1 MSNPLVY
8 YKVKNVDV
16 VQKSPY
22 LSQIVL
28 DYVNKTDHYGST
40 DAFFLEVWENY
51 KGVVAVP
58 SFLSELAS
66 PTDGSGMT
74 DLLYIHDSIHQ
85 QRYNKK
91 GVMMNVVCF

>member
-1 MSNPLVY
+1 MKNADA
-8 YKVKNVDV
+8 VK
-16 VQKSPY
+16 KSPC
-22 LSQIVL
+22 SPQNVL
-28 DYVNKTDHYGST
+28 DYLNRTDHYGNI
-40 DAFFLEVWENY
+40 DAFWKNY

-58 SFLSELAS
+58 SFLSELVS

-74 DLLYIHDSIHQ
+74 DLLYSHDSIHQ

>member
-1 MSNPLVY
+1 MSQN
-8 YKVKNVDV
+8 
-16 VQKSPY
+16 
-22 LSQIVL
+22 VL
-28 DYVNKTDHYGST
+28 DYLNKTDHYDNT

-58 SFLSELAS
+58 SFLFKLAS

-74 DLLYIHDSIHQ
+74 DLLYSHDSIHQ